1 MRTKKKPRRGS
12 GSEGMKATVILFTN
26 PRAVA
31 VVDRFT
37 QTRVG
42 AFLQQRFAER
52 FTKPTQTVFLLL
64 ALGFLLSSVRH
75 TVANYLWRSGA
86 CLLRHYT
93 RFYAFL
99 GGPFFCEMDG
109 LWRAVIRQAVSQVP
123 EGEPIR
129 LRVDETV
136 CKKSGEEIEP
146 ADTYRNGAGTA
157 RQEYRTLWGI
167 CFVLGEMRVPL
178 SGWSEEPISVP
189 IGLKVYLKEERA
201 EELGKRYVRRS
212 RLGQRLVKRV
222 AEEVGPDRRVLSVQ
236 DGNYATQYFLQ
247 GLPENVGVVGR
258 MPKNAAL
265 FERPGPQPE
274 NKPGPDPEKGDKIGS
289 PENLVEEKLAESKPE
304 WQEHPT
310 EEDAQVC
317 SFEAIWQSVLPG
329 KVLRV
334 VILRRPHLKDAESA
348 KKRKRYLEVFFTT
361 DLRFGTE
368 QILEGYRGRWS
379 IEILI
384 REAKESFGLG
394 KDRCRNTRKIS
405 GVNNFRLLIGAAEV
419 LYTAETRES
428 EKQEADAQE
437 PPDGFDRLRPWYEDS
452 GAPNLFDI
460 HWSIREELA
469 EAGITPKVGLRATS
483 GEFDQ
488 SGVSAQPQAV

>member
-1 MRTKKKPRRGS
+1 MRAK
-12 GSEGMKATVILFTN
+12 VILFTN

-99 GGPFFCEMDG
+99 GGPFLAEMDG
-109 LWRAVIRQAVSQVP
+109 LWRAVIRQAARRVP
-123 EGEPIR
+123 EDEPIR

-167 CFVLGEMRVPL
+167 CFVLGEMRMRLP
-178 SGWSEEPISVP
+178 GWPKDFVSVP
-189 IGLKVYLKEERA
+189 IGLEVYLKKEKA
-201 EELGKRYVRRS
+201 EELGQKYVRRS

-247 GLPENVGVVGR
+247 DLPGNAGVVGR

-265 FERPGPQPE
+265 YERPGLQPE
-274 NKPGPDPEKGDKIGS
+274 EKPGPDPEKGDEIGS
-289 PENLVEEKLAESKPE
+289 PEEVAEEKLAESKPE
-304 WQEHPT
+304 WQKHPT
-310 EEDAQVC
+310 EEEAQVC
-317 SFEAIWQSVLPG
+317 SFEAIWQGVLPG

-334 VILRRPHLKDAESA
+334 VLLRRPHLKNADSA

-361 DLRFGTE
+361 DLRLGPE
-368 QILEGYRGRWS
+368 QVLREYRGRWS

-394 KDRCRNTRKIS
+394 EDRCRNAQKIS

-419 LYTAETRES
+419 LCTAETRGS

-437 PPDGFDRLRPWYEDS
+437 PPDEFDRLRPWYEDP
-452 GAPNLFDI
+452 GVPNLFDV
-460 HWSIREELA
+460 HWGIREELA
-469 EAGITPKVGLRATS
+469 EAGITPKVGLNATP
-483 GEFDQ
+483 GEFEQ
-488 SGVSAQPQAV
+488 NGSSAQLRAG